1 MSTKLPCPV
10 LAQESFQAIK
20 RPAGA
25 FALVVSLW
33 LCCSCSSSKPA
44 GPPVVTHVSPGQTD
58 GDSNYG
64 AEVVVNSMTAT
75 ATVVS
80 IDTQAQLVVLKRAD
94 GRLARCR
101 VRPGVPTGSVVKV
114 GDQVTIAVGE
124 ERALALGK
132 TALPDATTNS
142 SPVRVKVPDNMVGLA
157 EASETLAFTGKIASI
172 DNFDRVVVLE
182 LAEGRKVVRP
192 SEAVNLADFKLGD
205 EVSARITEVVVLL
218 VQRPVNK

>member
-1 MSTKLPCPV
+1 MPNLSRPWLTTRQPFLPTLRTLGALAPV
-10 LAQESFQAIK
+10 
-20 RPAGA
+20 
-25 FALVVSLW
+25 AL
-33 LCCSCSSSKPA
+33 LCLTACSSSKPA

-101 VRPGVPTGSVVKV
+101 VRPGVPTGNVVKV

-124 ERALALGK
+124 ERSLALGK

-192 SEAVNLADFKLGD
+192 SEAVNLADFKPGD

-218 VQRPVNK
+218 VQRPANK